1 MSKIY
6 YLQFYLNCL
15 LIFICLPLYAQQK
28 AVTGTVVD
36 KKNVAVSLATVTLH
50 SSNEKNI
57 LSVITNRKG
66 QFSIQFDDFEKFF
79 VRVRHVGYQDFQSN
93 VFDSNN
99 LDLDTIVLLPIAQ
112 NIDAVDVRAKKKTFE
127 IEGGKIIYN
136 VENEL
141 GAQDVSVLEALKR
154 APGLYV
160 EKEENITLNG
170 QAGVQILIDGRQTYL
185 SGKDLIDLLKSLS
198 SNNLKSIE
206 IINSPT
212 AKYDATGQAGIINI
226 KTKKNQIKGINGSL
240 TSTLAYGVSAKQ
252 LQNIAISHRV
262 NKLNVFGSYNHTLGN
277 YNYIYGTNRQQN
289 SKSYDSHTTD
299 VDKRQ
304 KISSQVG
311 LDYQI
316 NDKNII
322 GFVANGNF
330 IFGGGITKTH
340 TDISYLPS
348 NAFVESLD
356 AINDYYGQGTSRYN
370 FNANYKYEDTLGYSL
385 SIDADYGL
393 FDKWNKNLQSNIY
406 TDNQGVI
413 SDDNLYRTLNGIDID
428 LKGIKLDYGM
438 NLWKGKLEGG
448 FKYSHVG
455 SFNDSRFFHVAQL
468 VDTLDNRRS
477 NDFHFGEAVSAAYFD
492 YKRNI
497 RNFSLQGGIRVENAS
512 SEGKLFYIE
521 NDVERNENITRNL
534 TNLFPFFSVSLLPT
548 TNSTMSF
555 SYAKRIAR
563 PAYQELNPFIY
574 MLDELSFWQ
583 GNPFLNPSLTHRLTY
598 LYSFKNSTIVSLNF
612 AYTDQ
617 LTAKVIDTLDTEK
630 IVMITKN
637 LGTQKHWSLNLTQQ
651 FSVNRYWDITF
662 NGLFYYIDNSV
673 SFDKNRSFELKQ
685 YAGRVSLVQAFK
697 LPFNMN
703 GELTAV
709 YNSKRLSGA
718 NTLSRSISQVDI
730 AIQKKLL
737 KDKATI
743 RFAINDIYKGNKS
756 RYTQDFPGFSSS
768 SYGYYESR
776 QMRLSFT
783 YRFSNGKTKAQRSHK
798 SALESESSR
807 M

>member
-57 LSVITNRKG
+57 LSVITNHKG

-170 QAGVQILIDGRQTYL
+170 QAGVQILIDGRQTHL

-534 TNLFPFFSVSLLPT
+534 TNLFPFFSVSLLPK

-730 AIQKKLL
+730 AIQKKIL

>member
-57 LSVITNRKG
+57 LSVITNHKG

-170 QAGVQILIDGRQTYL
+170 QAGVQILIDGRQTYS

-212 AKYDATGQAGIINI
+212 AKYDATGQAGTINI

-413 SDDNLYRTLNGIDID
+413 
-428 LKGIKLDYGM
+428 
-438 NLWKGKLEGG
+438 
-448 FKYSHVG
+448 
-455 SFNDSRFFHVAQL
+455 
-468 VDTLDNRRS
+468 
-477 NDFHFGEAVSAAYFD
+477 
-492 YKRNI
+492 
-497 RNFSLQGGIRVENAS
+497 
-512 SEGKLFYIE
+512 
-521 NDVERNENITRNL
+521 
-534 TNLFPFFSVSLLPT
+534 
-548 TNSTMSF
+548 
-555 SYAKRIAR
+555 
-563 PAYQELNPFIY
+563 
-574 MLDELSFWQ
+574 
-583 GNPFLNPSLTHRLTY
+583 
-598 LYSFKNSTIVSLNF
+598 
-612 AYTDQ
+612 
-617 LTAKVIDTLDTEK
+617 
-630 IVMITKN
+630 
-637 LGTQKHWSLNLTQQ
+637 
-651 FSVNRYWDITF
+651 
-662 NGLFYYIDNSV
+662 
-673 SFDKNRSFELKQ
+673 
-685 YAGRVSLVQAFK
+685 
-697 LPFNMN
+697 
-703 GELTAV
+703 
-709 YNSKRLSGA
+709 
-718 NTLSRSISQVDI
+718 
-730 AIQKKLL
+730 
-737 KDKATI
+737 
-743 RFAINDIYKGNKS
+743 
-756 RYTQDFPGFSSS
+756 
-768 SYGYYESR
+768 
-776 QMRLSFT
+776 
-783 YRFSNGKTKAQRSHK
+783 
-798 SALESESSR
+798 
-807 M
+807 

>member
-57 LSVITNRKG
+57 LSVITNHKG

-99 LDLDTIVLLPIAQ
+99 LDLDTIVLLPISQ

-170 QAGVQILIDGRQTYL
+170 QAGVQILIDGRQTHL

>member
-57 LSVITNRKG
+57 LSVITNHKG

-534 TNLFPFFSVSLLPT
+534 TNLFPFFSVSLLPK

-685 YAGRVSLVQAFK
+685 YAVRVSLVQAFK
-697 LPFNMN
+697 LLFNMN

>member
-57 LSVITNRKG
+57 LSVITNHKG

-170 QAGVQILIDGRQTYL
+170 QAGVQILIDGRQTHL

-534 TNLFPFFSVSLLPT
+534 TNLFPFFSVSLLPK